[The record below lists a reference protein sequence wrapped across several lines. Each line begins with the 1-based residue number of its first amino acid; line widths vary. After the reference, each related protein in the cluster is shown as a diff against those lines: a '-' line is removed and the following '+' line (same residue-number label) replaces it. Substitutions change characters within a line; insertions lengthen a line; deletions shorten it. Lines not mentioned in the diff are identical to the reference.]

1 MSFGAFDVGL
11 KKEGMKMGNWELSK
25 FQHDPYVA
33 VNKTSSLQI
42 IKYRPSQR
50 TKASEKHDICRNKGG
65 KMVHFLPSVGGREEK
80 KKKPMFQHGA

>member
-1 MSFGAFDVGL
+1 
-11 KKEGMKMGNWELSK
+11 MGSSTT
-25 FQHDPYVA
+25 FFVHRHDKTTFRDHKVILPYVA